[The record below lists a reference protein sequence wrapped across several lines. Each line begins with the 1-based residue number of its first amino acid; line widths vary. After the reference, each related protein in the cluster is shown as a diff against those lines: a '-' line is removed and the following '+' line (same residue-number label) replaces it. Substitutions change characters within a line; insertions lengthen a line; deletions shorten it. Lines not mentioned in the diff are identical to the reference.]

1 MQVDHANLIMQYL
14 SIQWFDLETGH
25 TVATVRISKSF
36 LWYAMNDLMHVMQRQ
51 IDACNA
57 IMIFKVHG
65 GHSSHSLWLNYG
77 CKIECL
83 HTKFQRQKE

>member
-14 SIQWFDLETGH
+14 SIQWSDLETGH
-25 TVATVRISKSF
+25 TVATVRTSKSF

>member
-14 SIQWFDLETGH
+14 SIQWSDLETGH
-25 TVATVRISKSF
+25 TVATVRTSKSF

-51 IDACNA
+51 IDECNA